1 MTGVL
6 GWLMQSGVLGGPR
19 RVLGW
24 LRGCG
29 EGDRAWGWVAL
40 LEVTGGV
47 LGGLGVLGVADG
59 V

>member
-6 GWLMQSGVLGGPR
+6 GWPMQSGVLGGPR

-29 EGDRAWGWVAL
+29 EGDRAWSWVAL

-47 LGGLGVLGVADG
+47 LGGTWGSWGG
-59 V
+59 